1 MPSDQSKRVVLL
13 AGGRSSERE
22 VSLVSG
28 EAVAKGLHGQG
39 HDVVRVE
46 IGRDGRWFQVVRFGP
61 EEMPTGEPIAVT
73 PGEGLLGAD
82 VVFPVLHGP
91 FGEDGVIQ
99 GTLDSLEV
107 AYVGSGVAASA
118 ICLDKL
124 LFKEVAGSAGFRRF
138 ATPRSSHQNGTAT
151 SANTPRCS
159 KRLPRW
165 ASHLLSNR
173 HALVRASVFRA
184 SLVSRNCRRRLTARS
199 SSIRA

>member
-1 MPSDQSKRVVLL
+1 MPEGQKESKPAKRVVLL

-61 EEMPTGEPIAVT
+61 EEMPTGEPIAIT

-91 FGEDGVIQ
+91 FGEDG
-99 GTLDSLEV
+99 TLHGLLELLDV
-107 AYVGSGVAASA
+107 PYVG
-118 ICLDKL
+118 
-124 LFKEVAGSAGFRRF
+124 
-138 ATPRSSHQNGTAT
+138 
-151 SANTPRCS
+151 
-159 KRLPRW
+159 
-165 ASHLLSNR
+165 
-173 HALVRASVFRA
+173 ASVLA
-184 SLVSRNCRRRLTARS
+184 TALY
-199 SSIRA
+199 